1 MRKAAGVAA
10 LVLVLGLCATFCLTR
25 LSEVDFH
32 WHLLAGQ
39 RILAEHRVPR
49 DDRFSFASAGRSW
62 TDLHWMFEVLVAW
75 VWERAGWSGLDLL
88 KVAFITGGFAC
99 ALFVALRRGAPAPVV
114 AAVGLV
120 AVVAGQERFNLRPEA
135 ASILLLGL
143 LLLLLEWR
151 RDRPRVLL
159 LAPPLM
165 AIWANLHALFA
176 VGLAALAL
184 VAVGDDLE
192 RRLGPDASAASGAR
206 ARPRLFLAVGA
217 SLAATL
223 LTPYGVRGWVLPLR
237 LLFQRIGGDNVYSR
251 SIAEFQAPFG
261 GFGWTASVQAFA
273 LLALVTVLAMVRVR
287 RDLRP
292 SAALLLVAFLALAL
306 LARRNIA
313 LFALVALA
321 VGTPLIAAA
330 LRFPPGGRQA
340 ARSAVERGR
349 GALAWIAYGLPA
361 AAGLAL
367 LVAVCTNRFYARDS
381 TQRYFGRGEAPGF
394 YPTGAADFVLA
405 RSLPGEAMHDMA
417 VGGFLAW
424 RWFPSRRAFL
434 DGRLE
439 VHDPEVYAAYLQS
452 LSDPQAF
459 EDLARRFGIG
469 LVVWSHRQ
477 SPEAAPLLRHLAS
490 GHGWRPVFVDLA
502 AAVFARDVAGGAT
515 GSSPQSVDLGEP
527 ALARRLLDQIA
538 AADRDS
544 ASLDPLPSFL
554 RALFPWRD
562 VPVPE
567 VNVAL
572 FFAVLGQD
580 GAAEELFRAAL
591 ARAPFNPIL
600 HYDLA
605 LVLEHAGK
613 GALAGAA
620 CERALALDPSF
631 AAAHSALARQLL
643 ARGDADAA
651 LAEWATA
658 ERTAPLDGAALQARG
673 ALLARRGRFDEA
685 IEDYRRVVRIE
696 PRRIAPRL
704 DLALLY
710 QRRGLREQ
718 ALAEI
723 GRAAALDPRAAAPR
737 VARARI
743 RAAEGDL
750 PGAEKALREILA
762 AQPRSAE
769 AHLALALLLV
779 SAMRHD
785 EAVREL
791 EAAVGAGTDPGVL
804 SGEPALRVLAGRP
817 DFERLLPRPGP

>member
-1 MRKAAGVAA
+1 MRRAAGAALLA
-10 LVLVLGLCATFCLTR
+10 LVLVVCAAFCLTR

-49 DDRFSFASAGRSW
+49 SDSFSFASAGRAW
-62 TDLHWMFEVLVAW
+62 TDLHWMFELLVAW
-75 VWERAGWSGLDLL
+75 VWARAGWTGLDLL

-99 ALFVALRRGAPAPVV
+99 ALVSALRRGASAPV
-114 AAVGLV
+114 AAVVGLL

-135 ASILLLGL
+135 ASFLLLGV
-143 LLLLLEWR
+143 LLLLLERR
-151 RDRPRVLL
+151 RDHPRVVA

-184 VAVGDDLE
+184 VAVGDHLE
-192 RRLGPDASAASGAR
+192 RRLRPEGRAPAEAR
-206 ARPRLFLAVGA
+206 PRPRLFLAAVA

-261 GFGWTASVQAFA
+261 GFGWTSSVQAFA
-273 LLALVTVLAMVRVR
+273 LLALITAPALVRAR
-287 RDLRP
+287 RDLHL
-292 SAALLLVAFLALAL
+292 SEALLLVAFFALAL

-330 LRFPPGGRQA
+330 LRSLSGGRRA
-340 ARSAVERGR
+340 APSSDD
-349 GALAWIAYGLPA
+349 GAGGAPAWIASGLAA

-367 LVAVCTNRFYARDS
+367 LAAVCTDRFYARDG

-394 YPTGAADFVLA
+394 YPAGAADFVLA
-405 RSLPGEAMHDMA
+405 RSLPGETMHDMT

-424 RWFPSRRAFL
+424 RWFPGRRVFL

-439 VHDPEVYAAYLQS
+439 VHDPEVYAAYLKS
-452 LSDPQAF
+452 LSDPEAF
-459 EDLARRFGIG
+459 EDLARRFRIG
-469 LVVWSHRQ
+469 VVVWSHRQ
-477 SPEAAPLLRHLAS
+477 SAEAAPLLRHLAS
-490 GHGWRPVFVDLA
+490 GHGWKPVFVDLA
-502 AAVFARDVAGGAT
+502 AAVFVRDIAGGAA
-515 GSSPQSVDLGEP
+515 GAPPQAIDLGEP
-527 ALARRLLDQIA
+527 MLARRLLDQIA
-538 AADRDS
+538 AADLAS
-544 ASLDPLPSFL
+544 ASLDPLPLFL
-554 RALFPWRD
+554 RALLPWRE
-562 VPVPE
+562 VPVAE
-567 VNVAL
+567 VNTAL
-572 FFAVLGQD
+572 FFAVIGQD

-591 ARAPFNPIL
+591 ARAPLNPVL

-613 GALAGAA
+613 NSAARAA

-631 AAAHSALARQLL
+631 AAAHAALARQAL
-643 ARGDADAA
+643 AQGDAGAA
-651 LAEWATA
+651 LAEWAAA
-658 ERTAPLDGAALQARG
+658 ERLAPLDGAALQARG
-673 ALLARRGRFDEA
+673 ALLARRGQLDEA
-685 IEDYRRVVRIE
+685 IEDYRQVVRSE
-696 PRRIAPRL
+696 PHRMAPRL
-704 DLALLY
+704 DLAFLY

-723 GRAAALDPRAAAPR
+723 GRAAALDPRSAGPR
-737 VARARI
+737 VALARL

-750 PGAEKALREILA
+750 AGAEKALRAILA
-762 AQPRSAE
+762 EQPRSAE

-779 SAMRHD
+779 GSLRHD
-785 EAVREL
+785 EAMREL

-817 DFERLLPRPGP
+817 DFVRLLRRTGP